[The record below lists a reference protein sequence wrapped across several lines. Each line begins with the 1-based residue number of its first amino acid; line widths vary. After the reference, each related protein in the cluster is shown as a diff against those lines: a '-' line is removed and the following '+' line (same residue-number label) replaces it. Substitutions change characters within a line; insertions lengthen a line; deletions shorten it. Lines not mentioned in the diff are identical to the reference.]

1 MFKPVNIGRKRAG
14 YPTIKFFKN
23 GVASEYTGGRTASE
37 IEGWVRKASGPAS
50 TVVHAVEVAQ
60 KLIKVCRTVLS
71 WAVALSFLLHH
82 RYFPHPFLIDCS
94 LLQDNEF
101 IVFGAFSDASSV
113 EFQAFLDAA
122 GRGSLPFAHTFD
134 AAVAQALGAAIPSA
148 TAHKKFDGGKR
159 LNILLIPSYPIHLSG
174 YLLRILSLTNT

>member
-1 MFKPVNIGRKRAG
+1 MFLYVHFLFEPVNIGRKRAG

-23 GVASEYTGGRTASE
+23 GVASEYTGGRTANE

-94 LLQDNEF
+94 LL
-101 IVFGAFSDASSV
+101 
-113 EFQAFLDAA
+113 
-122 GRGSLPFAHTFD
+122 
-134 AAVAQALGAAIPSA
+134 
-148 TAHKKFDGGKR
+148 
-159 LNILLIPSYPIHLSG
+159 
-174 YLLRILSLTNT
+174 